1 MAQDECGLVAD
12 SSFNPYVFPNRTI
25 TFKQKQKTKCKFGL
39 SVDCL
44 SVRLPL
50 SFYIM
55 LVVGKITQNVQITI
69 PTYCNYGHFVI
80 HFYRIFYS
88 TEKRG
93 SVMDVRYNKLF
104 KLMID
109 KGMKKTDLLNTAG
122 ISKNTLSKFSKNEYI
137 SMEVLVK
144 VCRVLD
150 CDIGDIMEVLPESRY
165 TSAT

>member
-1 MAQDECGLVAD
+1 
-12 SSFNPYVFPNRTI
+12 
-25 TFKQKQKTKCKFGL
+25 
-39 SVDCL
+39 
-44 SVRLPL
+44 
-50 SFYIM
+50 
-55 LVVGKITQNVQITI
+55 
-69 PTYCNYGHFVI
+69 
-80 HFYRIFYS
+80 
-88 TEKRG
+88 
-93 SVMDVRYNKLF
+93 MDVRYNKLF